1 MRFKH
6 LHTSFISLNY
16 QIVVNKQN
24 LEYLNCVFFYSNFRQ
39 NSSARKK
46 QKLLQFKNYNSTN
59 FIISHF
65 QYKF

>member
-24 LEYLNCVFFYSNFRQ
+24 LEYLNCVFFYKTSDKTIQLVKN
-39 NSSARKK
+39 
-46 QKLLQFKNYNSTN
+46 KNYYSLK
-59 FIISHF
+59 IIT
-65 QYKF
+65 